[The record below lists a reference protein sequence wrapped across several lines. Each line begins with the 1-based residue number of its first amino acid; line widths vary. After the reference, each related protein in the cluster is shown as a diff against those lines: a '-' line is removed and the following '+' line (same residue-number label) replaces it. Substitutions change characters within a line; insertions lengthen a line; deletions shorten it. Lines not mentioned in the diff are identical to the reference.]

1 MNSRLER
8 RSYSLEFK
16 LEAVRL
22 VNESGRSKTQIA
34 KELDVSRTMIYSWCR
49 TYADQGKSGF
59 KKNEKHNDEQLEL
72 KRLRL
77 ENKRLREEREI
88 LKKAAAFFAR
98 ELK

>member
-1 MNSRLER
+1 MNHNIER

-16 LEAVRL
+16 FEAVRL
-22 VNESGRSKTQIA
+22 VTESGRGKTQVA
-34 KELDVSRTMIYSWCR
+34 KELDVSRTRIYSWCR

-59 KKNEKHNDEQLEL
+59 KKNETSNNDNVEL
-72 KRLRL
+72 KRLRI